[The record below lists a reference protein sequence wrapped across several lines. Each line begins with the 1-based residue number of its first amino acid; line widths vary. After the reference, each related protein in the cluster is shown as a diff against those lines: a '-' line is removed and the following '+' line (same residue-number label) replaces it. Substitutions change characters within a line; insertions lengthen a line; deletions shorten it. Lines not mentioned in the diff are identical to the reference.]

1 MFCKVGVA
9 ALKENTFGV
18 DASNFEKLMKNNKF
32 CFLSG
37 ILALALMGC
46 AAPIPVSGNTRAG
59 DTLKSDV
66 SRQLAMEA
74 HLYTKCERIDSVTTE
89 VLKTNAVGSGKT
101 PASLKYGSVEE
112 RWTVA
117 LCGQRVPFQVTLTP
131 DGEGGTYFLTSR
143 EKQ

>member
-1 MFCKVGVA
+1 MFCKVVAA
-9 ALKENTFGV
+9 ALKENTSGQMPLTLE
-18 DASNFEKLMKNNKF
+18 NPMKHNKL
-32 CFLSG
+32 CLSSS

-46 AAPIPVSGNTRAG
+46 AAVIPVNGNTRAG

-66 SRQLAMEA
+66 SRKLGMEA
-74 HLYTKCERIDSVTTE
+74 RVYTKCERIDSVTTE

-131 DGEGGTYFLTSR
+131 DGEGGTYFSTSR
-143 EKQ
+143 EKL

>member
-1 MFCKVGVA
+1 MKH
-9 ALKENTFGV
+9 N
-18 DASNFEKLMKNNKF
+18 KL
-32 CFLSG
+32 CFLSSA
-37 ILALALMGC
+37 LALALTGC
-46 AAPIPVSGNTRAG
+46 AAAISVNGNTSAG

-66 SRQLAMEA
+66 SRKLGMEA
-74 HLYTKCERIDSVTTE
+74 RVYTKCERIDSVTTE

-131 DGEGGTYFLTSR
+131 DGEGGTYFSTSR